1 MRVTYKNPKELGSAL
16 RDIVDLYRDDMM
28 SFEEVSKKIVI
39 LAERNEER
47 LFKNGNIEIKIAN
60 VLGEDRVAI
69 VNEILNK

>member
-28 SFEEVSKKIVI
+28 SFEEVSKKVVT

-60 VLGEDRVAI
+60 VLGEERIAI